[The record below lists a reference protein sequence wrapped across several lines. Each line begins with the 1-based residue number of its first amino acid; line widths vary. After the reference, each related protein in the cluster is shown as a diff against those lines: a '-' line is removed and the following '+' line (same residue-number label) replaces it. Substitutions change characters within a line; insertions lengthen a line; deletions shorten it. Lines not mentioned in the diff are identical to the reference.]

1 MAINFTSAQLIGT
14 GSLITEALDS
24 GAYIKFT
31 KVGGTH
37 DENTTLT
44 PGGTITYVAIEVVGG
59 GSNTVPGLNKS
70 NFTLFDTNGIKL
82 HTAYSTTNFAY
93 VLPRGTYDSG
103 NVTIASSLPTIPANT
118 LRIRAVGIKSSAI
131 NMVEI
136 DGDGTTFTGEIGV
149 GAIGTTYKIGFTP

>member
-1 MAINFTSAQLIGT
+1 MAINFTSAQLVGT
-14 GSLITEALDS
+14 GSLITEELDS

-44 PGGTITYVAIEVVGG
+44 PGGTITYVTIDVVGG

-70 NFTLFDTNGIKL
+70 NFTLFDTNGVKL

-93 VLPRGTYDSG
+93 VLPRGTYNSG
-103 NVTIASSLPTIPANT
+103 EVTIASSLPTIPANT
-118 LRIRAVGIKSSAI
+118 LRIRAVGIKSSGDT
-131 NMVEI
+131 MVQI
-136 DGDGTTFTGEIGV
+136 DGDGSVFTGEIGAFTIGSNFKV
-149 GAIGTTYKIGFTP
+149 GAA

>member
-1 MAINFTSAQLIGT
+1 MAINFTSAQLL
-14 GSLITEALDS
+14 GSGSFITEEIDS
-24 GAYIKFT
+24 GAFIKFT

-44 PGGTITYVAIEVVGG
+44 PGGTISYITIDVDDG
-59 GSNTVPGLNKS
+59 GSNTVPGLENS
-70 NFTLFDTNGIKL
+70 NFTLKDTNGVSL

-93 VLPRGTYDSG
+93 VLPRGTFNSG
-103 NVTIASSLPTIPANT
+103 EVTIASNLPTIPANT

-149 GAIGTTYKIGFTP
+149 GAIGTNFKVGA

>member
-1 MAINFTSAQLIGT
+1 MAINFTSAQLEGT
-14 GSLITEALDS
+14 GSLITEAIDS

-44 PGGTITYVAIEVVGG
+44 PGGTITYVTIDVVGG

-70 NFTLFDTNGIKL
+70 NFTLFDTNGVKL

-93 VLPRGTYDSG
+93 VLPRGTYNSG
-103 NVTIASSLPTIPANT
+103 EVTIASSLPTIPANT
-118 LRIRAVGIKSSAI
+118 LRIRAVGIKSSGDT
-131 NMVEI
+131 MVQI
-136 DGDGTTFTGEIGV
+136 DGDGSVFTGKIGSFTIGSNFKV
-149 GAIGTTYKIGFTP
+149 GAA